1 MKQSSRKRRLWTLA
15 LCVVLSLAFCL
26 TLQYTAVC
34 DLQSRHARIVSPVY
48 IENTLLRL
56 QNIPHLTGDCVFMG
70 SSITERFPI
79 TENISVIA
87 VPSSSFTAACI
98 LMDRC
103 VQFSEGTTYVLEV
116 NNLFNGNYWDVLHR
130 TEAWDFYALADS
142 KFFSLSARPVN
153 LLVSYIYLNTASS
166 DQQVGEDECFDTP
179 VEQPEVL
186 KEEPPTE
193 EELQEWSEILQRMQ
207 KLRAKGGKLCLA
219 YYPTKDLKGFEESY
233 AKAKKLAVY
242 ADVPLLNYNKAEWL
256 PKLVFTDHHHQKPRI
271 PETAK
276 FRNTV
281 ARDARKCAR

>member
-1 MKQSSRKRRLWTLA
+1 MKRSSRKRRLWTLA
-15 LCVVLSLAFCL
+15 LCVVLSLSFFL
-26 TLQYTAVC
+26 TLQYTAAC

-48 IENTLLRL
+48 NENTLLRL

-79 TENISVIA
+79 TENTSVIA

-103 VQFSEGTTYVLEV
+103 VQFPQGTTYVLEV
-116 NNLFNGNYWDVLHR
+116 NNMFKGNYWDVLHR
-130 TEAWDFYALADS
+130 TETWDFYALADN
-142 KFFSLSARPVN
+142 KILSLSARPVN
-153 LLVSYIYLNTASS
+153 LLVSYMYLYTASS

-193 EELQEWSEILQRMQ
+193 EELQEWSEILQWMQ

-219 YYPTKDLKGFEESY
+219 CYPSRDLKGYEGAY
-233 AKAKKLAVY
+233 ADAKKLAAY
-242 ADVPLLNYNKAEWL
+242 ADVPILNYNKAEWL
-256 PKLVFTDHHHQKPRI
+256 PRLVFTDHHHQKPRV

>member
-34 DLQSRHARIVSPVY
+34 DLQSRHARIVSPVH

-79 TENISVIA
+79 TENTSVIA

-103 VQFSEGTTYVLEV
+103 VQFPEGTIYVLEV

-153 LLVSYIYLNTASS
+153 LLVSYMYLYATSS

-179 VEQPEVL
+179 VEQPVVL
-186 KEEPPTE
+186 QGEPPTE

-219 YYPTKDLKGFEESY
+219 YYPTKDLKGFEKSY

-256 PKLVFTDHHHQKPRI
+256 PKLVFTDHNHQKSRV